1 MKFTFSEKLNI
12 TKGPNLTVTV
22 SHSHS
27 HGLIISSKP
36 SSLSRCIKNEN
47 LKSLHVIFRNVSISA
62 ISSYWNVT
70 VCFPL
75 VLLSRKSFQDLL
87 NHKLDVGDAFFVQ
100 FPLWCKCQ
108 DKKPSRE
115 TRAIASWNVLS
126 KWNLKLFRTWNFH
139 RSTSLLITFSF

>member
-1 MKFTFSEKLNI
+1 MTSLKVFINTIFSKNYFNTSRIYKRLKVKFTFTKKLNI
-12 TKGPNLTVTV
+12 TKGPNLTVF
-22 SHSHS
+22 

-115 TRAIASWNVLS
+115 TRAISSWNVLS
-126 KWNLKLFRTWNFH
+126 K
-139 RSTSLLITFSF
+139 